1 MINKAMI
8 VGWLGADP
16 ESKFTQ
22 GGKMV
27 TTFRVA
33 TDRHW
38 KDSDGQS
45 VKETEWHTIV
55 VWERLAELCQQYL
68 QKGSLVFVEGRLQ
81 TRSWDDKEHEGV
93 KHYRTEIVGSEIKF
107 LDRASTNGA
116 TPEE

>member
-8 VGWLGADP
+8 VGRLGADP

-27 TTFRVA
+27 ATFRVA

-55 VWERLAELCQQYL
+55 VWERLAELCHQYL

-93 KHYRTEIVGSEIKF
+93 KHYRTEIVGSEVKF
-107 LDRASTNGA
+107 LERAGTSGA
-116 TPEE
+116 TAEE

>member
-8 VGWLGADP
+8 VGRLGADP

-45 VKETEWHTIV
+45 LKETEWHTVYVI
-55 VWERLAELCQQYL
+55 
-68 QKGSLVFVEGRLQ
+68 
-81 TRSWDDKEHEGV
+81 
-93 KHYRTEIVGSEIKF
+93 
-107 LDRASTNGA
+107 
-116 TPEE
+116 